1 MVSRNKENYP
11 VKNNSDFIGVTAYIL
26 AAIGLLMLVSCA
38 TIAPNTTAAI
48 EALPEG
54 ALTPLWMVLEGVFL
68 DSVSLVKGLI
78 F

>member
-1 MVSRNKENYP
+1 
-11 VKNNSDFIGVTAYIL
+11 
-26 AAIGLLMLVSCA
+26 VSCA

-68 DSVSLVKGLI
+68 DLVSLVKGLI

>member
-1 MVSRNKENYP
+1 MANHKKDYIDLEIPIFPEGSISLVFLI
-11 VKNNSDFIGVTAYIL
+11 FIYIL
-26 AAIGLLMLVSCA
+26 FTSCA
-38 TIAPNTTAAI
+38 TIAPNTTTAI

-68 DSVSLVKGLI
+68 DLVSLVKGLI